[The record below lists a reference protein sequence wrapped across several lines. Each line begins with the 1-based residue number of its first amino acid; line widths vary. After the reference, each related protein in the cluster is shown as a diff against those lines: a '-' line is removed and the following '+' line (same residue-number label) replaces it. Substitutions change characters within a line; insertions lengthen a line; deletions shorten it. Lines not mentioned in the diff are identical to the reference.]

1 MESNATREFADVGQ
15 IRLGTQLE
23 EPCGRPLVTTAN
35 TKITRA
41 NVGTDDIG
49 KPYGSATSMRGE
61 RGTETIY
68 LSLPRVP
75 PSYS

>member
-23 EPCGRPLVTTAN
+23 EPCGRPLVMMAN
-35 TKITRA
+35 TKITRP

-49 KPYGSATSMRGE
+49 KLCGSAMSMRGGNAGQ
-61 RGTETIY
+61 R
-68 LSLPRVP
+68 
-75 PSYS
+75 